1 MPPLLQQ
8 PERIAV
14 AAAVGAHVL
23 EQAARHAGEEQR
35 LEHLAHDYVIGQA
48 EQAQP
53 QQANEGEGQAG
64 HAALVELAPSAGSIH
79 VNFSCIGGDT
89 LALEDSVGH
98 TAWVVRRN
106 PNDLIR
112 WVVPPNVTINSIK
125 GINFPVDTEGVA
137 GPHGH
142 APGVPYNAKVSPNAS
157 NGRYHYV
164 IDATCRSAPTDST
177 RLLIDPEFIVP
188 L

>member
-1 MPPLLQQ
+1 MSHAGVSRTLVVL
-8 PERIAV
+8 V
-14 AAAVGAHVL
+14 AAAS
-23 EQAARHAGEEQR
+23 
-35 LEHLAHDYVIGQA
+35 LASCDYQDYKRR
-48 EQAQP
+48 
-53 QQANEGEGQAG
+53 ND
-64 HAALVELAPSAGSIH
+64 ALVELAPSAGSIH
-79 VNFSCIGGDT
+79 IKFSCTGADT

-106 PNDLIR
+106 KADLIR
-112 WVVPPNVTINSIK
+112 WVVDSNVTINSIA
-125 GINFPVDTEGVA
+125 GPNFPVDTLPIDTVAVA

-157 NGRYHYV
+157 NGRHHYV
-164 IDATCRSAPTDST
+164 IDATCHSTPTDST